1 MELTLHYYWVY
12 KAVFLLS
19 ILFTIYK
26 VYKSEFTSKSWGVT
40 LIVLT
45 ILANISPVKLKP
57 ITDSVNTLQNISI
70 ENSKK
75 LPEFKQDNRFK
86 SATHIEGIKP
96 SDLQ

>member
-1 MELTLHYYWVY
+1 MELTLHYFWVY

-26 VYKSEFTSKSWGVT
+26 IYKSEFTSKSWGLT
-40 LIVLT
+40 LVVLT
-45 ILANISPVKLKP
+45 ILASISPIKLKP
-57 ITDSVNTLQNISI
+57 TTDSVNILQNMSI
-70 ENSKK
+70 ENSKR
-75 LPEFKQDNRFK
+75 LPEFKQDNSFK